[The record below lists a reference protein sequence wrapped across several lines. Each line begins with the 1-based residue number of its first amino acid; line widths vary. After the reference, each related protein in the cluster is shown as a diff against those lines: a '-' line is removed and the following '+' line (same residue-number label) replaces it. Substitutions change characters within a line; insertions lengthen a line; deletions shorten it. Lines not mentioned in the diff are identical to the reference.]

1 MGLSSTHI
9 QNGPGT
15 TWILVSASSYEKQL
29 SNPHGR
35 AWHHPSNPEHTLI

>member
-15 TWILVSASSYEKQL
+15 TWILVSASSKSEGADNL
-29 SNPHGR
+29 SLKDN
-35 AWHHPSNPEHTLI
+35 HPRI

>member
-15 TWILVSASSYEKQL
+15 TWILVSASSKSEGADNQSLKD
-29 SNPHGR
+29 
-35 AWHHPSNPEHTLI
+35 HHPRI